1 MDDIVCR
8 IKRIP
13 HWARVACA
21 AHLAR
26 TVQPLL
32 GEYWPQVTA
41 ERQDSIQTAIRLIEQ
56 SAVAGY
62 PVDGLKSA
70 HIEVLKTAGAALL
83 PIYGVS
89 RGGPG
94 PPNENACYIA
104 SFSAKVAERGVWA
117 AMEGKGQSENALAE
131 AYSFTSSALKRAQH
145 ESVLGRL
152 QASLIAVSRIASQ
165 NKWVDDTP
173 VPTTLFDT
181 LTTESHQ
188 KLWWRFW

>member
-1 MDDIVCR
+1 MDDIGCR

-13 HWARVACA
+13 HWARVACT
-21 AHLAR
+21 AHLAH
-26 TVQPLL
+26 TAQPLL
-32 GEYWPQVTA
+32 KQYWPQATA

-70 HIEVLKTAGAALL
+70 HIDVLKTAGAALL

-89 RGGPG
+89 LGGPG

-117 AMEGKGQSENALAE
+117 DRSRSTGRSVPTPPDSLQNDSPRTGDRSLP
-131 AYSFTSSALKRAQH
+131 RARRR
-145 ESVLGRL
+145 G
-152 QASLIAVSRIASQ
+152 
-165 NKWVDDTP
+165 P
-173 VPTTLFDT
+173 VPPLM
-181 LTTESHQ
+181 
-188 KLWWRFW
+188 